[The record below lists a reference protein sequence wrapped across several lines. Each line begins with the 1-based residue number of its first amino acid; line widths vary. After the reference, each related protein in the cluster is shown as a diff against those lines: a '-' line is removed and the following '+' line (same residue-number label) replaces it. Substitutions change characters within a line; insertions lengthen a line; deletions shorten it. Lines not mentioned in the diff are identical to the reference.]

1 MASSSV
7 LANHINVSVSL
18 KNQTVT
24 APNEPTNFLVSA
36 DQQNVS
42 NYARSGN
49 NLVIQFND
57 GKIIRIS
64 DFFTHG
70 LDFNNLVFVHDGG
83 KWLTEFD
90 KALGGGDGVMDP
102 RVTYELISDSAAVL
116 ALLGILGAAAGGVI
130 SAANDGNGDDDNTRK
145 DTTAPS
151 APTFVAIDDKA
162 PGIGPIEHNSKTND
176 ATPTLLGSAE
186 PGSTVRIY
194 DNGKLIG
201 TTTAGADGKWSFT
214 PSTPLADGAHTF
226 SATATD
232 KDNNT
237 SSSSNPIVVEIDTIA
252 PDQPAA
258 PTGYV
263 DNEGPV
269 RSDDSTV
276 PVTDDTTPGLNIGK
290 LPDGTTPSL
299 YMDGLK
305 VDAVY
310 DATKGTL
317 TPKDPLK
324 EGAHDLSYTVT
335 DKAGNESKPSAPLK
349 TEIDITAPNAPAIT
363 SAMDDVDPVK
373 GPIVNGGFTNDTTPT
388 LSGTGEPGATVTI
401 LDGKTPVG
409 TAIVKKDGT
418 WSVTTSPLG
427 EGDHRLTA
435 TVTDEAGQTS
445 TPSAPL
451 TFTIDTQK
459 PVTPST
465 PLSYADDVG
474 SIRAD
479 ESTASVT
486 DDTRPGLNIGK
497 VGDGTTP
504 SLYVDGVKVA
514 ADYDAAKGTLT
525 PKDPLGDGSHAL
537 SYTLTDKAG
546 NESDRSGALKTEVDT
561 KAPAA
566 PVIDAVTDDAEPVTG
581 AVLNGGVTND
591 TRPSLSGSGAEP
603 NGVVKVY
610 DKGVLVGE
618 TVADASGKWSFTPD
632 AGKALSGGEHSL
644 TASAVDA
651 AGNEGPQGGA
661 FTLTVATDGPSQ
673 TASVN
678 AVLDDVDPVTGAVVS
693 GGVTNDTAP
702 SLSGTVS
709 AALSAGDVVEVLR
722 NGVVIGTATVAG
734 TDWAYEDKGLSD
746 GQTYSYTARVTNA
759 AGVPGLEGAAHAI
772 TIDTQKPVTPST
784 PLSYADDVGSI
795 RADESTASVTDDT
808 RPGLNIGKVGDG
820 TTPSLYVDGVK
831 VAADYDAA
839 KGTLTPKDPLGD
851 GSHALSY
858 TLTDKAGNESDRSGA
873 LKTEVDTKAP
883 AAPVIDAV
891 TDDAE
896 PVTGA
901 VLNGGVTNDTRPSL
915 SGSGAEPN
923 GVVKVY
929 DKGVLVGETVADASG
944 KWSFTPDAGKALS
957 GGEHSLTASAVDAAG
972 NEGPQGGAF
981 TLTVATDGPSQTASV
996 NAVLDDVD
1004 PVTGAVVSGGVTNDT
1019 APSLSGTVS
1028 AALSAGDVVEV
1039 LRNGVVI
1046 GTATVAGTDWAYED
1060 KGLSDGQ
1067 TYSYTARVTNA
1078 AGVPGLEGAAHA
1090 ITIDTVAPQ
1099 DVSVRIA
1106 SITDDTGVSGS
1117 DYITADN
1124 TLTVN
1129 GTLNREFAADEKL
1142 QLRLDSGDWIDVATT
1157 GKNWSYTDPANR
1169 ILSDGQHVYDV
1180 RVVDRAGNI
1189 GSQTQQSVTIDT
1201 SKPTASLS
1209 ITGYDDNEGRI
1220 QGIRQSGTYTDDTTP
1235 TLMGTVTGTLQ
1246 PQEKVGIYLGA
1257 QLVGFADVSASNWSF
1272 TVPSALQDGKT
1283 YVFHAAV
1290 VSMAGGVGSTSND
1303 LQLSIDTSDTNMA
1316 PKIGTSAAQSFS
1328 TGITLGRNGLWTV
1341 VSDQAIYSS
1350 NGIRDY
1356 SEQQLDISSTV
1367 AISNGKT
1374 VASQTKSGVWG
1385 GVPFGA
1391 WTFADYDRDGY
1402 QDMFTTDSD
1411 YDDGSSTVF
1420 RGSSAGLTATV
1431 LDYWKVDNVVRDPDV
1446 HLGGI
1451 MSIDINGDGYAD
1463 VIVGDSQGDSA
1474 TFLLNKGAAATGP
1487 GVEAGQWYGYG
1498 YDTTAD
1504 DVTAPSIRYVTIDH
1518 EVSGVDIDNNGT
1530 IDFVGHTVANRA
1542 DAFVISNG
1550 SASGM
1555 SVLKNSGVGSLNGSN
1570 WSISQ
1575 TFDDVYNYN
1584 GSRGVSGAGEDN
1596 TYLHTVSMTW
1606 ADFNGDGYLDLFM
1619 GNGRLGNS
1627 VSSDSVVYYNNNGT
1641 LSATA
1646 QRIRDGVMGKTTLA
1660 VDWDGDGDMDIVELP
1675 ESGFS
1680 GAQSKLHRNNGA
1692 AAGGEVTWNTEVL
1705 GSVGETTHGTGR
1717 IDLGGISDVSGGS
1730 AVDYDWDGDVD
1741 VLIST
1746 LGGTP
1751 TVTVNNPNTPA
1762 EGTALHLRIL
1772 DAQGFN
1778 SFYGNTVKLYDA
1790 SGNLVASQILN
1801 PQSGAGVND
1810 SSGIVH
1816 FFGLDPSQTYS
1827 AVLVRNVNGAS
1838 QDVGAPGIAG
1848 VENVN
1853 AAWGHLTPGAAN
1865 SAYVLTAEAG
1875 TNDASAVHGIVG
1887 TGYNDTF
1894 FATAGSDKFEGSGGT
1909 ASVGGVSGW
1918 SATGGLDIVDYK
1930 LAGDAALTIDLDK
1943 AGAQNTGFGTATF
1956 SNIEGI
1962 AGGVGADTFTDNA
1975 GDNLFEGRAGN
1986 DVFNLTNGG
1995 RDTLLYKLLTD
2006 DATGG
2011 SGSDQVNGFT
2021 LGLYEAVPNADR
2033 VDLRDLLS
2041 GYKSDADGAAH
2052 HVNGVATIDP
2062 GETIRDYLSVTQSGG
2077 NTVIS
2082 VDRDGAGAAF
2092 SAAPILTLN
2101 NVTTDLETLLANHQI
2116 VV

>member
-772 TIDTQKPVTPST
+772 TIDT
-784 PLSYADDVGSI
+784 
-795 RADESTASVTDDT
+795 
-808 RPGLNIGKVGDG
+808 
-820 TTPSLYVDGVK
+820 
-831 VAADYDAA
+831 
-839 KGTLTPKDPLGD
+839 
-851 GSHALSY
+851 
-858 TLTDKAGNESDRSGA
+858 
-873 LKTEVDTKAP
+873 
-883 AAPVIDAV
+883 
-891 TDDAE
+891 
-896 PVTGA
+896 
-901 VLNGGVTNDTRPSL
+901 
-915 SGSGAEPN
+915 
-923 GVVKVY
+923 
-929 DKGVLVGETVADASG
+929 
-944 KWSFTPDAGKALS
+944 
-957 GGEHSLTASAVDAAG
+957 
-972 NEGPQGGAF
+972 
-981 TLTVATDGPSQTASV
+981 
-996 NAVLDDVD
+996 
-1004 PVTGAVVSGGVTNDT
+1004 
-1019 APSLSGTVS
+1019 
-1028 AALSAGDVVEV
+1028 
-1039 LRNGVVI
+1039 
-1046 GTATVAGTDWAYED
+1046 
-1060 KGLSDGQ
+1060 
-1067 TYSYTARVTNA
+1067 
-1078 AGVPGLEGAAHA
+1078 
-1090 ITIDTVAPQ
+1090 VAPQ

-1328 TGITLGRNGLWTV
+1328 TGITLGKNGLWTV